1 LQEKIVVSYQ
11 PIKSKWNN
19 TLPNVNS
26 IKIKTDKEF
35 INFLKQKKMLKIKP
49 NNSHIKIL
57 QRLIN
62 NSKSYDACE
71 KIASYWE
78 KFNNDKL
85 NVKNNLSKIII
96 KNKLRLIRQSMKYK
110 IYNKKFPPFTRD
122 QLLTIKKILFKVNPK
137 FKKLKFSLIGPKLIN
152 ISKL

>member
-1 LQEKIVVSYQ
+1 
-11 PIKSKWNN
+11 
-19 TLPNVNS
+19 
-26 IKIKTDKEF
+26 
-35 INFLKQKKMLKIKP
+35 MLKIKP

-62 NSKSYDACE
+62 NSKNYDACE
-71 KIASYWE
+71 KIASCWE

-85 NVKNNLSKIII
+85 NVKNNLSKVII

-122 QLLTIKKILFKVNPK
+122 ELSTIKKILFKVNPK
-137 FKKLKFSLIGPKLIN
+137 FKNLRFSLIGPKLIN
-152 ISKL
+152 ISRL